1 VSRQEEILRKLKNE
15 LYSKGQLNPS
25 PATYDQASIQGLEQQ
40 DAQEQYRSELVKEYD
55 ETQQAARIHEEKEI
69 RAQTETN
76 PHEKYVDV
84 VSERSPK
91 GKFNMTL
98 IGRPIDVFKLE
109 DYLIFNI
116 SPLTNITLMRYNE
129 VKAWEEA
136 QGYGR
141 KGIGFKKRKGGG
153 FIIMM
158 IVIIVI
164 MLALGIVFLMY
175 GPQILGM
182 MTGMFGGMGG

>member
-1 VSRQEEILRKLKNE
+1 MVNAAPDPSAEPQQE
-15 LYSKGQLNPS
+15 
-25 PATYDQASIQGLEQQ
+25 AEQV
-40 DAQEQYRSELVKEYD
+40 YRSELVREYD
-55 ETQQAARIHEEKEI
+55 ETQRIARVHEEKEAK
-69 RAQTETN
+69 AQAETN

-84 VSERSPK
+84 VAERSPK
-91 GKFNMTL
+91 GKFAMTL
-98 IGRPIDVFKLE
+98 VGRPIDVFKLE

-141 KGIGFKKRKGGG
+141 RGMAFKKRKGGG
-153 FIIMM
+153 FLIMM
-158 IVIIVI
+158 IIIIVI
-164 MLALGIVFLMY
+164 MLSLGIIFLMY
-175 GPQILGM
+175 GPQIISS

>member
-1 VSRQEEILRKLKNE
+1 MR
-15 LYSKGQLNPS
+15 GQLNPS
-25 PATYDQASIQGLEQQ
+25 PIEPNLDLSQLPETQQ
-40 DAQEQYRSELVKEYD
+40 DMQQQYRSELVREYD
-55 ETQQAARIHEEKEI
+55 ETQKEARAHEEKEI
-69 RAQTETN
+69 KAQSETN

-84 VSERSPK
+84 VADRSPK
-91 GKFNMTL
+91 DKFRMTL

-158 IVIIVI
+158 IIIIII
-164 MLALGIVFLMY
+164 MLVVGIVFLMY
-175 GPQILGM
+175 GPQIINS
-182 MTGMFGGMGG
+182 MTGMFGGLGG